1 MSYKFTSFL
10 GALLLAV
17 LLTAVPASA
26 QVVFNFSGDTTGDPT
41 FARPF
46 TVGDGTAGSCSLS
59 GLGSAVPYEATTFT
73 PADSGVYDI
82 EVSSTD
88 PDYDEYIHLYNGVF
102 DPANPCVNLIALDDQ
117 GGAGSLIE
125 DVELNGGTMYTIVVD
140 GFNNDDFGPYTGTV
154 TRTGD
159 IPPDPVVVFNFGGDT
174 TDDPTFAR
182 PTGTTCTPSTFADST
197 RYEVTTFTPN
207 RDSEYAIQ
215 TDYGTAGYD
224 GYLVLY
230 EGTFDPTM
238 PCMNRI
244 AFDDDFNGLSS
255 SRIES
260 VMLMAGTSYSIVVTG
275 FNNDDFG
282 TYTGFVEDL
291 DPVAPPNDVDLT
303 ATATSPLTVMPGGS
317 ISFDYTISNTSG
329 AAVTGDLFFIAE
341 RDGNTVRRGLIRS
354 GTLED
359 GQAVSGSYTQQV
371 PNNAPAGTYDYSLNI
386 GRFATNA
393 VVDSEDFTVVVAST
407 ARVASAE
414 VAKLNG
420 NETYFKALETSL
432 QASAKGWTVTDA
444 TPWAAEST
452 TLSSAAK
459 AGDIGVYPNPFAR
472 NTEISFSMERA
483 SDVSLVIYDV
493 RGRAVATLADGT
505 MEAGSH
511 SVTFDAASLP
521 SGVYIYRLQAGTQME
536 TGRMTLVQ

>member
-1 MSYKFTSFL
+1 MQKLTAFL
-10 GALLLAV
+10 GALVLAV
-17 LLTAVPASA
+17 LFIAAPASA
-26 QVVFNFSGDTTGDPT
+26 QVVFNFNGDTTGDPT

-59 GLGSAVPYEATTFT
+59 GFGNAVPYEATSFT
-73 PADSGVYDI
+73 PANSGVYDI

-88 PDYDEYIHLYNGVF
+88 DTYDEYIHLYNGVF

-140 GFNNDDFGPYTGTV
+140 GFGNDDFGPYTGTV

-159 IPPDPVVVFNFGGDT
+159 IPPDPVVVFNFAGDT

-182 PTGTTCTPSTFADST
+182 PTGTTCAPSTFADST

-215 TDYGTAGYD
+215 TDYGTPGYD

-260 VMLMAGTSYSIVVTG
+260 VMLMANTTYSIVVTG

-282 TYTGFVEDL
+282 LYTGFVEDL
-291 DPVAPPNDVDLT
+291 DPPVGPEIDLT
-303 ATATSPLTVMPGGS
+303 AMATSSLTVAPGGS
-317 ISFDYTISNTSG
+317 IMFSYTISNTSG
-329 AAVTGDLFFIAE
+329 APAMGDLFFVAQ
-341 RDGNTVRRGLIRS
+341 RNGNTVRRGLIRS
-354 GTLED
+354 GTLQD
-359 GQAVSGSYTQQV
+359 GQTISGTYTQQV
-371 PNNAPAGTYDYSLNI
+371 PGSAPAGSYDYSLNI
-386 GRFATNA
+386 GRFPGVT
-393 VVDSEDFTVVVAST
+393 VDSEAFTVVVTGT
-407 ARVASAE
+407 ARVAMVDAE
-414 VAKLNG
+414 VAKAEG
-420 NETYFKALETSL
+420 DESYFKALEASL
-432 QASAKGWTVTDA
+432 MASAEGWSVVDA
-444 TPWAAEST
+444 TPWVSEST
-452 TLSSAAK
+452 TLSAA
-459 AGDIGVYPNPFAR
+459 ARADVVGAFPNPFAR
-472 NTEISFSMERA
+472 STEIGFELDRA
-483 SDVSLVIYDV
+483 ADVSLVVYDV
-493 RGRAVATLADGT
+493 RGREVATLAEGT
-505 MEAGSH
+505 MDAGQHTVS
-511 SVTFDAASLP
+511 FDAASLP
-521 SGVYIYRLQAGTQME
+521 SGVYIYRLTAGSTVE